1 MEASAFDLAISALG
15 IMLDTGRLLALS
27 AGVLVGLTIGVIPGL
42 GGVVG
47 MALLLPFTYDMDPYA
62 AFGFLIG
69 MGSVT
74 TTSDTVPAVLFGVP
88 GTVGAA
94 ATIMDG
100 YPLAQQGQAGRAFGA
115 AYTASL
121 LGGLAGAFL
130 LAISIPILRP
140 VILYLQ
146 SPDLL
151 AICVFALSTVA
162 TLSGNAPLK
171 GMAAAGLGLLVAMIG
186 SDPQSGTLRWTF
198 DKLYLWDGVPLVP
211 LTLGLFAIP
220 ELIDMAV
227 TRRAIASGASVDT
240 RRGQLD
246 GIRDALRNWWL
257 VVRCSWLGAA
267 LGAIPGL
274 GSAVIDW
281 IAYGHAM
288 KTERHTERFG
298 KGDIRG
304 VIAPESAAN
313 AKEGGSLVPTLAFG
327 VPGSASMA
335 ILLGAFTIHGLVP
348 GPRLLTDHLDVT
360 YSIVWSIALA
370 NVLGAGLCLVFSNQL
385 ARVASVRI
393 GTLLPIVLG
402 IIFLGAFQGSRQWG
416 DLYVLLGFGALGW
429 TMKRLGWPRAPMIL
443 GFVLGG
449 IIERYLFISIGRYD
463 WNWLTQP
470 LVILFFVLAVL
481 SLGGPIVR
489 QLRATGVS
497 ALLRF
502 GPPRLASPMLLS
514 AAVAIVL
521 IAAIVSSSPWPT
533 DARIVPQ
540 VVAYTALLCIVASL
554 CYEIFARPAPAAKRA
569 DTPTDA
575 TSDPTAQAALTPTER
590 MRRSGIFFLWC
601 CAYLAL
607 AIGVGM
613 LPALFLF
620 VMLCMRF
627 WGRESSLRSGLIAV
641 CITGFAW
648 LLFDQFLAVPW
659 PQSLIGTWL
668 PAVQPYLP

>member
-1 MEASAFDLAISALG
+1 MEASAIDLAFSALG
-15 IMLDTGRLLALS
+15 IMLDPTRLMALS
-27 AGVLVGLTIGVIPGL
+27 AGVLVGLMIGVIPGL

-100 YPLAQQGQAGRAFGA
+100 YPLARQGQAGRAFGA

-121 LGGLAGAFL
+121 LGGLGGAFL

-140 VILYLQ
+140 IILYLQ

-171 GMAAAGLGLLVAMIG
+171 GMTAAGLGLLVAMIG

-227 TRRAIASGASVDT
+227 ARRSIAADAAIDT

-246 GIRDALRNWWL
+246 GVRDVFNNWWL
-257 VVRCSWLGAA
+257 VLRCSWLGAA

-288 KTERHTERFG
+288 KTEKNTENFG

-348 GPRLLTDHLDVT
+348 GPRLLTEHLDIT

-370 NVLGAGLCLVFSNQL
+370 NVLGAGLCLAFSNQL

-393 GTLLPIVLG
+393 GTLLPLVLG
-402 IIFLGAFQGSRQWG
+402 IIFIGAFQGSRQWG
-416 DLYVLLGFGALGW
+416 DLYVLMGFGALGW
-429 TMKRLGWPRAPMIL
+429 VMKRAGWPRAPMIL

-470 LVILFFVLAVL
+470 LVILFFALAIL
-481 SLGGPIVR
+481 SLAGPIVR
-489 QLRATGVS
+489 RFKATGVRA
-497 ALLRF
+497 ALTF
-502 GPPRLASPMLLS
+502 GPPRFAPAMLMS
-514 AAVAIVL
+514 IIVAGVL
-521 IAAIVSSSPWPT
+521 LAAIAVSAEWPF

-540 VVAYTALLCIVASL
+540 VVAYTALICIVASL
-554 CYEIFARPAPAAKRA
+554 GFEIFTARSPLAQPADQR
-569 DTPTDA
+569 DTPT
-575 TSDPTAQAALTPTER
+575 SGPALEPRER
-590 MRRSGIFFLWC
+590 ARRSGVFFLWC
-601 CAYLAL
+601 CGYLLL
-607 AIGVGM
+607 AVGIGM
-613 LPALFLF
+613 LPALFAF
-620 VMLCMRF
+620 VLLCMRF
-627 WGRESSLRSGLIAV
+627 WGRESTARSTLLAV
-641 CITGFAW
+641 CITAFAW
-648 LLFDQFLAVPW
+648 VLFDRFLAVPW
-659 PQSLIGTWL
+659 PQSLIGNWF
-668 PAVQPYLP
+668 PALQAYLP

>member
-1 MEASAFDLAISALG
+1 MEASALDLAFAALG
-15 IMLDTGRLLALS
+15 IMLEPTRLMMLS
-27 AGVLVGLTIGVIPGL
+27 AGVLVGLVIGVIPGL

-47 MALLLPFTYDMDPYA
+47 MALLLPFTYEMDPFA

-140 VILYLQ
+140 IILYLQ

-162 TLSGNAPLK
+162 ALSGKAPLK
-171 GMAAAGLGLLVAMIG
+171 GMTAAGLGLLVAMIG

-198 DKLYLWDGVPLVP
+198 DSLYLWDGVPLVP
-211 LTLGLFAIP
+211 LTLGLFAVP
-220 ELIDMAV
+220 ELIDMAAS
-227 TRRAIASGASVDT
+227 RRSIAAGAVIDT

-246 GIRDALRNWWL
+246 GVRDVLRHWWL
-257 VVRCSWLGAA
+257 VLRCSWLGTT

-288 KTERHTERFG
+288 KTEKNTDNFG
-298 KGDIRG
+298 HGDIRG

-348 GPRLLTDHLDVT
+348 GPRLLTEHLDIT

-370 NVLGAGLCLVFSNQL
+370 NVLGAGICLLFSNQL
-385 ARVASVRI
+385 ARVASVRM
-393 GTLLPIVLG
+393 GTLLPLVLG
-402 IIFLGAFQGSRQWG
+402 IIFIGAFQGSRQWG
-416 DLYVLLGFGALGW
+416 DLYVLLGFGVLGW
-429 TMKRLGWPRAPMIL
+429 VMKKLAWPRPPLIL

-463 WNWLTQP
+463 WDWLTQP
-470 LVILFFVLAVL
+470 LVVVFFALAFV
-481 SLGGPIVR
+481 SLAGPLTR
-489 QLRATGVS
+489 RLRAAGLEQT
-497 ALLRF
+497 LRVGRPHF
-502 GPPRLASPMLLS
+502 SISLLLS
-514 AAVAIVL
+514 IAAAAVFV
-521 IAAIVSSSPWPT
+521 AAIVVSAGWPFS
-533 DARIVPQ
+533 ARIVPQ
-540 VVAYTALLCIVASL
+540 VVAYTALACITASL
-554 CYEIFARPAPAAKRA
+554 FFEIFAVRAPLAANAAPAGAPPG
-569 DTPTDA
+569 DTT
-575 TSDPTAQAALTPTER
+575 TTER
-590 MRRSGIFFLWC
+590 EKTARSAIFFVWVC
-601 CAYLAL
+601 GYLAL
-607 AIGVGM
+607 SIVLGM
-613 LPALFLF
+613 LPALAVF
-620 VMLCMRF
+620 VLLCMRF
-627 WGRESSLRSGLIAV
+627 WGRESWGRAVGLAV
-641 CITGFAW
+641 CITLFAW
-648 LLFDQFLAVPW
+648 LLFDRFLAVPW
-659 PQSLIGTWL
+659 PQSLVGTWF
-668 PAVQPYLP
+668 PALQAYLP

>member
-1 MEASAFDLAISALG
+1 MEAGAVDLAISALG
-15 IMLDTGRLLALS
+15 IMLEPGRLMALS
-27 AGVLVGLTIGVIPGL
+27 AGVLVGLMVGVIPGL

-47 MALLLPFTYDMDPYA
+47 MALLLPFTYEMDAFA

-100 YPLAQQGQAGRAFGA
+100 YPLARQGQAGRAFGA
-115 AYTASL
+115 AFTASL
-121 LGGLAGAFL
+121 IGGISGAFL

-171 GMAAAGLGLLVAMIG
+171 GLTAAGLGLLIAMIG

-198 DKLYLWDGVPLVP
+198 DALYLWDGVPLVP

-227 TRRAIASGASVDT
+227 ARRSIAGEAAVDT

-246 GIRDALRNWWL
+246 GVRDVFRNWWL
-257 VVRCSWLGAA
+257 VLRCSWLGTS

-288 KTERHTERFG
+288 RSEKNTDGFG

-304 VIAPESAAN
+304 VIGPESAAN

-335 ILLGAFTIHGLVP
+335 VLLGAFTIHGLVP
-348 GPRLLTDHLDVT
+348 GPRLLTEHLDIT

-370 NVLGAGLCLVFSNQL
+370 NVFGAGLCLAFSNQL

-393 GTLLPIVLG
+393 GTLLPLVLG
-402 IIFLGAFQGSRQWG
+402 IIFIGAFQGSRQWG

-429 TMKRLGWPRAPMIL
+429 VMKRSGWPRAPLIL

-463 WNWLTQP
+463 WDWLTQP
-470 LVILFFVLAVL
+470 LVLIFFALALV
-481 SLGGPIVR
+481 SLTGPLLRRFRAAGV
-489 QLRATGVS
+489 RATLDLSRPSLRPGMLMS
-497 ALLRF
+497 AL
-502 GPPRLASPMLLS
+502 
-514 AAVAIVL
+514 AAGVL
-521 IAAIVSSSPWPT
+521 IAAILVSGEWPFE
-533 DARIVPQ
+533 ARVVPQ
-540 VVAYTALLCIVASL
+540 VVAWIALGCIILSL
-554 CYEIFARPAPAAKRA
+554 ATEIFTGQSPLATSAGQHDTPAA
-569 DTPTDA
+569 
-575 TSDPTAQAALTPTER
+575 AQALVPQEQLQRGTV
-590 MRRSGIFFLWC
+590 FFLWC
-601 CAYLAL
+601 CGYLLA
-607 AIGVGM
+607 AIGLGM
-613 LPALFLF
+613 LPALFVF
-620 VMLCMRF
+620 VALCMRF
-627 WGRESSLRSGLIAV
+627 WGGESIARSVTLAIS
-641 CITGFAW
+641 ITAFAW
-648 LLFDQFLAVPW
+648 ILFDRFLAVPW
-659 PQSLIGTWL
+659 PQSLVEIWF
-668 PAVQPYLP
+668 PALQDYLP